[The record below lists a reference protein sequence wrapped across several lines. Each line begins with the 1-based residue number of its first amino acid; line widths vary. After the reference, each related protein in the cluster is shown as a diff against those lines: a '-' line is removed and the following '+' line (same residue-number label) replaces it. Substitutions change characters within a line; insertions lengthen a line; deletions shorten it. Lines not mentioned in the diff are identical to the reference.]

1 MTGKNSEADFNRRYQ
16 GPDDLLRN
24 KNKELEELEVK
35 ATANPKSKPLP
46 KQNNSGK
53 QGSAANNQRRGKVMG
68 RKQSKVGKPSK
79 RIGGPYT
86 QKEVD
91 LWKGIRDGEGQ
102 KKHTFIRANQATNK
116 AEVYEQD
123 KFGTLSKKIM
133 EFTVDD

>member
-1 MTGKNSEADFNRRYQ
+1 MAE
-16 GPDDLLRN
+16 
-24 KNKELEELEVK
+24 
-35 ATANPKSKPLP
+35 
-46 KQNNSGK
+46 
-53 QGSAANNQRRGKVMG
+53 
-68 RKQSKVGKPSK
+68 KQSKVGKPSK

-91 LWKGIRDGEGQ
+91 LWKGIKKDAGQ

-123 KFGTLSKKIM
+123 EDGTLSKKIM